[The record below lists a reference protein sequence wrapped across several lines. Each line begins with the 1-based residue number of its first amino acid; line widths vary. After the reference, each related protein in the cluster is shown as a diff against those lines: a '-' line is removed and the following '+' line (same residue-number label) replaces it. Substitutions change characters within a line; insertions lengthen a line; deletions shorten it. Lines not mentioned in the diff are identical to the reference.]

1 MKSKQKTVEQW
12 LKTLPEPYKSKAL
25 SYAKKEGNLN
35 KIEGYRYYSIL
46 YGFNWLK
53 TKEGGEFWKSVF
65 LRLIEKRPLPPFPK
79 STPVKKPVKP
89 TEKKRPS
96 STYLVGLY
104 LRTHSKAYIH
114 DLKKSCKANNVP
126 QRISA
131 LRNVYG
137 WNIKTVSEGVK
148 NGVSVFHY
156 KLIKAGKMPKQY
168 K

>member
-1 MKSKQKTVEQW
+1 MKSKEKTVEQW
-12 LKTLPEPYKSKAL
+12 LKTLPEPYKSNAL
-25 SYAKKEGNLN
+25 AYAKKEGTLKYLAHN
-35 KIEGYRYYSIL
+35 ESHSIDI
-46 YGFNWLK
+46 GFIWAK
-53 TKEGGEFWKSVF
+53 TKEKHRFWVNVYNALKD
-65 LRLIEKRPLPPFPK
+65 KTPLPPFPK
-79 STPVKKPVKP
+79 STPVKNPVKP
-89 TEKKRPS
+89 TEKKRIS

-156 KLIKAGKMPKQY
+156 KLIKAGKMPKQF

>member
-1 MKSKQKTVEQW
+1 MKSKEKTVEQW

-25 SYAKKEGNLN
+25 AYAKKQGMLR
-35 KIEGYRYYSIL
+35 KFTTSD
-46 YGFNWLK
+46 YGAIFGGFTWAW
-53 TKEGGEFWKSVF
+53 TKEGEDFWYDVRAA
-65 LRLIEKRPLPPFPK
+65 LRHKKPLPPFPI
-79 STPVKKPVKP
+79 PNKPVKP
-89 TEKKRPS
+89 TEKKRLS

-104 LRTHSKAYIH
+104 LRVRSEAYIH

-137 WNIKTVSEGVK
+137 WNIKTVSDGVK

-156 KLIKAGKMPKQY
+156 KLIKAGKMPKQF

>member
-1 MKSKQKTVEQW
+1 MKSKEKTVEQW

-25 SYAKKEGNLN
+25 AYAKKEGTL
-35 KIEGYRYYSIL
+35 KDLAQGKSHSIIN
-46 YGFNWLK
+46 GFDWSE
-53 TKEGGEFWKSVF
+53 TKEGDDFWCNVSNA
-65 LRLIEKRPLPPFPK
+65 LIDKTPLPPFPK

-89 TEKKRPS
+89 TEKKKES

-104 LRTHSKAYIH
+104 LRTHSKSYIH

-148 NGVSVFHY
+148 NGVAVFHY

>member
-1 MKSKQKTVEQW
+1 MKSKEKTVEQW
-12 LKTLPEPYKSKAL
+12 LKTLPEPYKSNAL
-25 SYAKKEGNLN
+25 AYAKKQGTLKYLAHNESH
-35 KIEGYRYYSIL
+35 SIDI
-46 YGFNWLK
+46 GFIWAK
-53 TKEGGEFWKSVF
+53 TKEGEDFWYDVRAA
-65 LRLIEKRPLPPFPK
+65 LRHKKPLPPFP
-79 STPVKKPVKP
+79 KKPVKP
-89 TEKKRPS
+89 TEKKRIS

-156 KLIKAGKMPKQY
+156 KLIKAGKMPKQF

>member
-1 MKSKQKTVEQW
+1 MKSKEKTV
-12 LKTLPEPYKSKAL
+12 
-25 SYAKKEGNLN
+25 
-35 KIEGYRYYSIL
+35 
-46 YGFNWLK
+46 
-53 TKEGGEFWKSVF
+53 
-65 LRLIEKRPLPPFPK
+65 
-79 STPVKKPVKP
+79 
-89 TEKKRPS
+89 KKRLS
-96 STYLVGLY
+96 STYLVADFIVW
-104 LRTHSKAYIH
+104 HHKAYIH

>member
-1 MKSKQKTVEQW
+1 MKSKEKTVEQW

-25 SYAKKEGNLN
+25 AYAKKEENL
-35 KIEGYRYYSIL
+35 KHWTESIHDAIFEGFTWR
-46 YGFNWLK
+46 N
-53 TKEGGEFWKSVF
+53 TKEYVKFWYDVHAS
-65 LRLIEKRPLPPFPK
+65 LRDKKPLPPFP
-79 STPVKKPVKP
+79 KKPVKP
-89 TEKKRPS
+89 TEKKRLS
-96 STYLVGLY
+96 STYLAGLY
-104 LRTHSKAYIH
+104 LKTHSKAYIH
-114 DLKKSCKANNVP
+114 DLKNSCEANNVP

-156 KLIKAGKMPKQY
+156 KLIKAGKMPKQF

>member
-1 MKSKQKTVEQW
+1 MKSKEKTVEQW

-25 SYAKKEGNLN
+25 AYATKEGKLN
-35 KIEGYRYYSIL
+35 KLEIHRHYSIL
-46 YGFNWLK
+46 YGFNWEE
-53 TKEGGEFWKSVF
+53 TKEGVEFWKSVF
-65 LRLIEKRPLPPFPK
+65 IRLIEKRPLPPFPK

-89 TEKKRPS
+89 TEKKRLS
-96 STYLVGLY
+96 STYLVADFIVW
-104 LRTHSKAYIH
+104 HHKAYIH

>member
-1 MKSKQKTVEQW
+1 MKSKEKTVEQW

-25 SYAKKEGNLN
+25 AYAKKEGKL
-35 KIEGYRYYSIL
+35 KYLARDESHSIDK
-46 YGFNWLK
+46 GFIWAE
-53 TKEGGEFWKSVF
+53 TKEGYEFWLNVSYA
-65 LRLIEKRPLPPFPK
+65 LRAKPILPLLPK
-79 STPVKKPVKP
+79 STPVKKQVKP
-89 TEKKRPS
+89 TEKKRLS

-104 LRTHSKAYIH
+104 FRTHSKAYIH

-126 QRISA
+126 DRIMR
-131 LRNVYG
+131 LRNTYG

>member
-1 MKSKQKTVEQW
+1 MKSKEKTVEQW

-25 SYAKKEGNLN
+25 AYAKKEGTLKDLALGKSHSIN
-35 KIEGYRYYSIL
+35 K
-46 YGFNWLK
+46 GFVWAT
-53 TKEGGEFWKSVF
+53 TKEKHGFWFRVYNA
-65 LRLIEKRPLPPFPK
+65 LRDKTALPLFPK
-79 STPVKKPVKP
+79 STPVKNPVKP
-89 TEKKRPS
+89 TEKKRLS